1 MGKRIHPDCI
11 KDAFELYLTFNG
23 ERFDLIDEEMH
34 KRGWLTFK
42 STSTLPNRGKGK
54 NFREGW
60 IERFGWKKSLELKIA
75 TAGLV
80 AQTSG
85 ESLLFE
91 VETIRKKLFIELEV
105 NGVGKGNKDVVYQHD
120 KYVARTTDILAQLGS
135 ARDNFANF
143 ATFLSHLL
151 KAATKISPALAQE
164 LCEAEDGLISWAEK
178 EFTTDAKVDE

>member
-1 MGKRIHPDCI
+1 MGTRIHPDCI
-11 KDAFELYLTFNG
+11 KDAFELYLTYNG

-120 KYVARTTDILAQLGS
+120 KYVARTTDILAQLDR